1 MIFRGLRCVAEF
13 ELMGCWKLYAYDRVR
28 RLNLVV
34 GLFSSRE
41 SAIDFAQR
49 LWKRQQTPRRIVGPS
64 GEIVAKAE
72 IEEFGRA
79 HPEFAD

>member
-1 MIFRGLRCVAEF
+1 MEG
-13 ELMGCWKLYAYDRVR
+13 WKLYAYDRYR
-28 RLNLVV
+28 KLTLVAGV
-34 GLFSSRE
+34 FSSRDG
-41 SAIDFAQR
+41 AMDFAQR
-49 LWKRQQTPRRIVGPS
+49 LWKRQQEVRRIVGPS